1 MSSGRQ
7 CNIPQLDDG
16 MSYIQVAAG
25 VTHTVLLRSDGC
37 AVACGRNPDQR
48 CCIPPL
54 AAGQSY
60 IQVSAG
66 NCHTVLLRSDGT
78 AVACGGF
85 VQGQCDIPPLDDGIF
100 YTEVSAGY
108 EHTVLLRSDGRAV
121 ACGKNREG
129 QCQIPSCP
137 SGIQYIRN
145 EMLQPVDLVLQL
157 EFVFEDGSFAMICS
171 ALTGQEVLRIDARP
185 SDLAWEIHKR
195 IANELN
201 VNLQNLRV
209 VLPKGQLL
217 AAVPL
222 ATVLNL
228 CENAKPGL
236 INSWRHKFQ
245 AAHCLRGIAG
255 LYNILYTIVWG

>member
-1 MSSGRQ
+1 
-7 CNIPQLDDG
+7 
-16 MSYIQVAAG
+16 
-25 VTHTVLLRSDGC
+25 
-37 AVACGRNPDQR
+37 
-48 CCIPPL
+48 
-54 AAGQSY
+54 
-60 IQVSAG
+60 
-66 NCHTVLLRSDGT
+66 
-78 AVACGGF
+78 VACGGF

-222 ATVLNL
+222 ATVLDL